1 MKVRSSPV
9 RKLTSLELL
18 KEDTSISL
26 FDITAANISK
36 DSAIRNAYEV
46 LAKANAD
53 ALRTITS
60 QQNRLLKMK
69 KEREMHKKDVE
80 MYKTKV
86 NEMQERLNNIKT
98 ALDKVEYESRRKD
111 KMIQEL
117 RGNLKK
123 NSKKKKKKVQMDD
136 VEISKPFYEE
146 EPFPSSPA
154 PPPSDEIELTRRMN
168 IRLVN
173 ELAEMKRKYE
183 LLESQV
189 KTNKEP
195 STKPQTEVVEN
206 VTMAE
211 VIRLKKKLKNEVDT
225 RKLLQQQLEET
236 ERLRERNERLQTF
249 LNKEKDANKRYSAQL
264 SNQEKEIERLQEE
277 LKTTIER
284 YKDRDMNLEQEASSL
299 KKLVVNNSAK
309 TQDMEKKVAV
319 YEKVHEDYK
328 KQISEHA
335 SQRQSLLKL
344 IEEEK
349 TMLKRVTL
357 RVTSLEKEKTDLE
370 ERLAQQQQT
379 IDRLKANDQ
388 TKELENVRNTLTEK
402 ETAIIRMETEN
413 RSLKEKVAAMSNKPI
428 NEIPK
433 EIVPSHIQ
441 EIADLKTRIQELTI
455 QMSQME
461 QHERQ
466 TSYELTQKWH
476 EAEKRCT
483 VLSEAN
489 GLLMK
494 RLNTYEEKER
504 KQEASS

>member
-1 MKVRSSPV
+1 MVCTNLTEFPIGNSDRSTKEMKVRSSPV

-60 QQNRLLKMK
+60 QQNRLLKMR

-319 YEKVHEDYK
+319 YV
-328 KQISEHA
+328 
-335 SQRQSLLKL
+335 
-344 IEEEK
+344 
-349 TMLKRVTL
+349 
-357 RVTSLEKEKTDLE
+357 
-370 ERLAQQQQT
+370 
-379 IDRLKANDQ
+379 
-388 TKELENVRNTLTEK
+388 
-402 ETAIIRMETEN
+402 
-413 RSLKEKVAAMSNKPI
+413 
-428 NEIPK
+428 
-433 EIVPSHIQ
+433 
-441 EIADLKTRIQELTI
+441 
-455 QMSQME
+455 
-461 QHERQ
+461 
-466 TSYELTQKWH
+466 
-476 EAEKRCT
+476 
-483 VLSEAN
+483 
-489 GLLMK
+489 
-494 RLNTYEEKER
+494 
-504 KQEASS
+504 